1 MTKGRKPKA
10 PHLRLVE
17 GTHRDDRHGD
27 RERTEQAVEQAAQAF
42 GPLARPSSLKRQALE
57 AWKRYIAPAY
67 WLDASREPSAIAFC
81 ELWQEMR
88 LAPTAFQAAKHSQ
101 LRGYMSDLGLTDLR
115 KRPAAEEPERDE
127 HFDD

>member
-1 MTKGRKPKA
+1 
-10 PHLRLVE
+10 
-17 GTHRDDRHGD
+17 
-27 RERTEQAVEQAAQAF
+27 
-42 GPLARPSSLKRQALE
+42 LE

-115 KRPAAEEPERDE
+115 KRPTVKHQERDE